1 MAAVAAAHLPAL
13 YPNVTAYTYGEPRS
27 GNAEFA
33 AFIDKAFNTSSI
45 DTTRFFRVT
54 HEDDGIVKVPSTDG
68 FVHHALELWTRD
80 PVDAANTYICGGDT
94 NDCAGSTGA
103 SGGINN
109 AHNSY
114 FGSRPGNC
122 VVQ

>member
-1 MAAVAAAHLPAL
+1 MATVAVAHLPAL
-13 YPNVTAYTYGEPRS
+13 YPNVSAYTYGEPRS

-33 AFIDKAFNTSSI
+33 AFVDKTFSTSSI
-45 DTTRFFRVT
+45 TTTRFFRVT
-54 HEDDGIVKVPSTDG
+54 HENDAIVRLPSTDG

-80 PVDAANTYICGGDT
+80 PAGANNTYVCGGET
-94 NDCAGSTGA
+94 KDCSVGLSDNA
-103 SGGINN
+103 SSGNN

-122 VVQ
+122 RV